1 MDFSSLFAGLLF
13 GIPLGVGLSYLFT
26 HPEMR
31 SALFARL
38 HKTVTAVH
46 DGIVE
51 KLDARKP

>member
-31 SALFARL
+31 SALFARI
-38 HKTVTAVH
+38 HKTATAVH
-46 DGIVE
+46 DEIAD
-51 KLDARKP
+51 KLKKD